1 MIKFG
6 NLQFPS
12 EREKAYFDARLEFY
26 KRYIDIFE
34 EWETSAIRGCIL
46 NYGDICKYNNPPD
59 KQKYISIIKKL
70 KNELQRR
77 KPADEL
83 FSAIQIYQP
92 LCSPSFI
99 HQANI
104 QLEQRLNQ
112 IGIGKYKDNEKWR
125 LCIELTYYSNV
136 FTSERETT
144 FFDDENGSPV
154 LYTQA
159 AWHFDP
165 VPQSRSIKFPE
176 RTKMYN
182 KFDRLSFFQKSR
194 QISPFV
200 EFTCGLLWVKCSFPN
215 LKAGQRPDFAGE
227 FDEKN
232 VKFEIIDYVP
242 DKFPKFENLS
252 EEIKSKIKFIFL
264 LDSAYLYFDRVYDP
278 AFCIEELK
286 MTHDK
291 IVSYYERK
299 KARAK
304 TKKVR
309 EVFPV
314 GPGEIQN
321 YPDLIFNIYLK
332 NGNSESASEEIED
345 AITNLDEK
353 IRRKHGG
360 FGFEAI
366 SVDATADNQCQLVI
380 DFGMCETDAVDKVID
395 TLSTLGLGIEKV
407 VIE

>member
-1 MIKFG
+1 MKKK
-6 NLQFPS
+6 
-12 EREKAYFDARLEFY
+12 EKL
-26 KRYIDIFE
+26 IV
-34 EWETSAIRGCIL
+34 G
-46 NYGDICKYNNPPD
+46 
-59 KQKYISIIKKL
+59 
-70 KNELQRR
+70 
-77 KPADEL
+77 
-83 FSAIQIYQP
+83 QIYQP
-92 LCSPSFI
+92 FLCSPSFVR
-99 HQANI
+99 QANI
-104 QLEQRLNQ
+104 QLEQCLNK
-112 IGIGKYKDNEKWR
+112 IGIGKYKDSKEWLFSIEPTGYSCYFANEG
-125 LCIELTYYSNV
+125 
-136 FTSERETT
+136 ETI

-159 AWHFDP
+159 WWHFYP

-182 KFDRLSFFQKSR
+182 KFDRLSFFQKSHS
-194 QISPFV
+194 IFPFV
-200 EFTCGLLWVKCSFPN
+200 EFTYGLLWVKCFFPN
-215 LKAGQRPDFAGE
+215 LKTGQRPDFAGE

-242 DKFPKFENLS
+242 DKFPKFEKLS
-252 EEIKSKIKFIFL
+252 EELKSIIIFKFQH
-264 LDSAYLYFDRVYDP
+264 DSAYLYFDRVYDP

-299 KARAK
+299 HARDK
-304 TKKVR
+304 TKKVK

-407 VIE
+407 EIE